1 MLFVGNQ
8 NSLRKQLLTFL
19 MVSIAL
25 LSLTSSIVAAWIAV
39 NQSRQVLEHHSLQIA
54 GNLAHQSLLSLITES
69 KENADQALDQAM
81 AFNDVSGVAIFTE
94 RMSLLQQR
102 GEISWDAEQLK
113 DWFAH
118 PVPVLAA
125 DNRDHWIIT
134 SPVFL
139 REEQDDYDEFE
150 LSGSQ
155 EELMGYVM
163 LNVSKDSLQTLTT
176 NLFSYNLMI
185 GLGFA
190 TLLVWLQS
198 VGLKRITR
206 PLLNLS
212 QSMNEARTSGEHNY
226 ANVEGPMEV
235 RQMAESYNAMMQVL
249 EQQEDKLV
257 KLNSGLET
265 EVAIRTKELT
275 HARDTALV
283 AVRTQSEFLA
293 NISHELRTPLQATMG
308 YIELVIEELEDEAMD
323 EPVEDLREAMRAS
336 TRLLALIN
344 MILDLAKCESGK
356 MELMP
361 QEISLRTLT
370 QETEAVIRPL
380 ASKRQNAFKVYLP
393 AEDHL
398 LQVDTEKAQQVLLNL
413 LSNACKFTEQGTVL
427 LSASVED
434 GFVIWQVSD
443 TGIGI
448 PKEQQGLIFD
458 KFRQID
464 GSVKR
469 KYGGTGLGL
478 AISKH
483 FTEMMGGTLD
493 VFSETGQ
500 GTTFV
505 FRLPLVAPADTVVQT
520 SENLLSKK
528 LSSTDLEKL

>member
-1 MLFVGNQ
+1 MLLVGNQ

-19 MVSIAL
+19 GVSIAL

-69 KENADQALDQAM
+69 KENAEPALDQAM

-102 GEISWDAEQLK
+102 GEIDWQSDNLPV
-113 DWFAH
+113 WFAEEK
-118 PVPVLAA
+118 PTLAA
-125 DNRDHWIIT
+125 DRDDHWIIT
-134 SPVFL
+134 APVYL
-139 REEQDDYDEFE
+139 QEEQGDYAEFE
-150 LSGSQ
+150 LAGDKEQ
-155 EELMGYVM
+155 LLGYVM
-163 LNVSKDSLQTLTT
+163 INVSKDSLRSLTT

-190 TLLVWLQS
+190 TLLLWLQNA
-198 VGLKRITR
+198 GLKRITR

-212 QSMNEARTSGEHNY
+212 RSMNEARSSGEHNY
-226 ANVEGPMEV
+226 AKVEGPMEV
-235 RQMAESYNAMMQVL
+235 RQIAESYNAMMQVL

-361 QEISLRTLT
+361 QEISLHSLT

-380 ASKRQNAFKVYLP
+380 ASKKQNTFKVYLP
-393 AEDHL
+393 EEDPV
-398 LQVDTEKAQQVLLNL
+398 LQVDKEKAQQVLLNL
-413 LSNACKFTEQGTVL
+413 LSNACKFTEKGTVL
-427 LSASVED
+427 LSASVDD
-434 GFVIWQVSD
+434 GFVVWQVSD

-448 PKEQQGLIFD
+448 PKNQQNMIFD

-483 FTEMMGGTLD
+483 FTEMMGGALD

-505 FRLPLVAPADTVVQT
+505 FKLPLAAPADPISQ
-520 SENLLSKK
+520 NLLSKN